1 MQVRGTQRDTN
12 LSAGRLGE
20 PECPPVGKG
29 MLDIEVV
36 LVVEN
41 GDGLVVVLGG
51 GALGLVTSIGGD
63 GDGGKIDL
71 VGHGEVC
78 VCVWSGDLSNAKH
91 CRVGKWGG
99 EVWSWVEGS
108 TGQQRLRPAVRS
120 FLALGFLSGRDSQ
133 RCDSGS
139 PVGLGGGKKA
149 QLTAGGRCR

>member
-29 MLDIEVV
+29 MLDIKVV

-51 GALGLVTSIGGD
+51 GALRLVTSIGGD

-78 VCVWSGDLSNAKH
+78 VCVCVCGAATCRMRNTAVSGN
-91 CRVGKWGG
+91 G
-99 EVWSWVEGS
+99 EVRFG
-108 TGQQRLRPAVRS
+108 
-120 FLALGFLSGRDSQ
+120 
-133 RCDSGS
+133 
-139 PVGLGGGKKA
+139 VG
-149 QLTAGGRCR
+149 